1 MMTTPSRSDSRQHPF
16 GAFGVTLG
24 VILAAF
30 SIVGATTLVAGALGP
45 RVGGQTTTT
54 TTSGGTTTTTSST
67 GGPTTTT
74 TSSTGGPT
82 TTTTSATTTTTTQRK
97 VTTTT
102 LRVTRPPTTTT
113 GATPTIAP
121 TTTST
126 TSKPTTTSGATTTS
140 TVAPTTTT
148 TTVFSSSGRLS
159 IHIVASA
166 GAPLVHGRIL
176 VRGAGLLPGSSASI
190 FVHSTPVLI
199 GAAPVDGEGRFSIG
213 LTMPAKLAVGPHQIV
228 VTGLTVGAR
237 HVSAQENFTV
247 AQGGLYGTVGSI
259 PPGPLAGYVSF
270 DPSSDP
276 LSLLVL
282 FAGLT
287 VVIAA
292 VGSVLRPRRRG
303 GRSHNAR
310 ESYLEDVELEREERE
325 ISGGSRGDRSG
336 TWRWPGTPHV
346 DQWSR
351 LLPSRISAISPVAGR
366 VAVDGDYL
374 RSMFG
379 SAWLVACA
387 ASIGLG
393 LDAAARV
400 GWYAVPPPLNLFLAI
415 LGVSVLDATL
425 GYLAGLAFVFGAIIA
440 GHVASASQWRE
451 AAGLV
456 LVWFAVPLAAAAL
469 RPLRRNVHRTVDGL
483 WERSAD
489 LVLAGLFG
497 AWAATKM
504 TAALSGF
511 AGYRLPIGDDVDVVA
526 IWVIGF
532 LALRIV
538 IETVAAHHYP
548 RRLAAVHHVGELDS
562 GSLQVGLSLVVQ
574 IAVFVFVATAFLGVN
589 WALYAGTAV
598 FFTPLVP
605 WLFADRIPKSR
616 LVTTWMPR
624 GVAKWSFV
632 IVAGL
637 ALASLLKTVVTGDV
651 QLVRVGFVLL
661 ALPIV
666 ICWSLELFE
675 EESDRVIELSSPATL
690 PPRSKPT
697 RRRVWLLRCT
707 GVALLG
713 LTVVVVVHGVS

>member
-1 MMTTPSRSDSRQHPF
+1 MMTTPSRSDSRRHPF
-16 GAFGVTLG
+16 GALG
-24 VILAAF
+24 VALGVLLAAF
-30 SIVGATTLVAGALGP
+30 SMVGATTLVAGALGS

-54 TTSGGTTTTTSST
+54 TSVGTTTTTSST

-74 TSSTGGPT
+74 TS
-82 TTTTSATTTTTTQRK
+82 TSVPTTTTTQRK

-102 LRVTRPPTTTT
+102 VRVTHPSTTTT
-113 GATPTIAP
+113 GTTPTIGP
-121 TTTST
+121 TT

-148 TTVFSSSGRLS
+148 TRVTSSSGRLS

-166 GAPLVHGRIL
+166 GAALVDGRIL
-176 VRGAGLLPGSSASI
+176 VRGAGLLPGSTASI
-190 FVHSTPVLI
+190 IVHSTPVLI
-199 GAAPVDGEGRFSIG
+199 AGAPVDGRGRFSIG
-213 LTMPAKLAVGPHQIV
+213 LTMPAKLAVGPHHIV
-228 VTGLTVGAR
+228 VTGLSAAAR
-237 HVSAQENFTV
+237 HVSAQESFTV
-247 AQGGLYGTVGSI
+247 AQGGLFGTVGAI

-270 DPSSDP
+270 DPSSAP

-282 FAGLT
+282 FAGLS

-292 VGSVLRPRRRG
+292 VGSVLRPGRRG
-303 GRSHNAR
+303 SRSRNAR
-310 ESYLEDVELEREERE
+310 ESYLEDVELEREERDV
-325 ISGGSRGDRSG
+325 SGGSRGDRSW

-351 LLPSRISAISPVAGR
+351 LLPSRISSISPVAGR

-440 GHVASASQWRE
+440 GHVATASQWRE

-456 LVWFAVPLAAAAL
+456 LVWFAVPLAASAL
-469 RPLRRNVHRTVDGL
+469 RPLRRNVHRTIDGL

-504 TAALSGF
+504 TAALSGL
-511 AGYRLPIGDDVDVVA
+511 AGYRLPIGHDVTVVA
-526 IWVIGF
+526 LWTVGF

-548 RRLAAVHHVGELDS
+548 RRLATVHHEGELES

-589 WALYAGTAV
+589 WAIYAGTAV
-598 FFTPLVP
+598 FFAPLVP
-605 WLFADRIPKSR
+605 WLFADRISKSR
-616 LVTTWMPR
+616 LVTKWIPR
-624 GVAKWSFV
+624 GVTKWSFV

-637 ALASLLKTVVTGDV
+637 ALAALLKHLVTGDV
-651 QLVRVGFVLL
+651 QLVRIGFVLL

-675 EESDRVIELSSPATL
+675 EVSDLVVDESAPATL
-690 PPRSKPT
+690 PPRSIPT
-697 RRRVWLLRCT
+697 GRRKWLLRYT
-707 GVALLG
+707 GVALLV
-713 LTVVVVVHGVS
+713 LTVVVVHGVS